1 MFHLHISY
9 FLHNTNDFTRI
20 IILYKLLRYIF
31 NKIKKYMLDTFITF
45 STMRIKY
52 LLRLSKIAQ
61 FDPLVVFTF
70 NYNLP
75 HDFAAFIAPAEPP
88 TLR

>member
-1 MFHLHISY
+1 MHVHL
-9 FLHNTNDFTRI
+9 NT
-20 IILYKLLRYIF
+20 
-31 NKIKKYMLDTFITF
+31 ITF
-45 STMRIKY
+45 STLRIKY
-52 LLRLSKIAQ
+52 LLRLSETTQ

-75 HDFAAFIAPAEPP
+75 HDFAAFIALAEPP

>member
-1 MFHLHISY
+1 MV
-9 FLHNTNDFTRI
+9 
-20 IILYKLLRYIF
+20 
-31 NKIKKYMLDTFITF
+31 TF

-52 LLRLSKIAQ
+52 LLRLSKTAQ

-75 HDFAAFIAPAEPP
+75 HDFAAFIAFAEPP